1 MKAIVYTHYG
11 PPDVLHLTEVAKPVP
26 KEHEVLVKVHAAT
39 VNRTDCGMLRAE
51 PFIVRFFSGLLKPT
65 NTILGTEYA
74 GKIEAVGNNVTAFKV
89 GDKVFGFSGKTF
101 GAHAEYLTAR
111 DDSPIAIMPTNMTY
125 EEAAPSTEAM
135 HYAWNDIR
143 AARVQSGQKVLIY
156 GATGAIGS
164 AAVQLVK
171 ALGAYVTAVGNTKNM
186 ELVKSLGADE
196 VIDYMKEDYTKIG
209 TTYDFIFDA
218 VGKISFGACK
228 HLLKP
233 RGIYCSTDLGPYA
246 QNPFLALWCLF
257 GRLSDGKKVIFPIP
271 VNTQKDVTFFKELME
286 AGKLKP
292 VIDRRYPLEQV
303 AEAFRYVE
311 LGEKTGNVVI
321 TVGHKT

>member
-11 PPDVLHLTEVAKPVP
+11 PPDVLHLTDVAKPIP
-26 KEHEVLVKVHAAT
+26 KEHDVLVKVRAAT

-51 PFIVRFFSGLLKPT
+51 PFIVRFFTGLVKPKS
-65 NTILGTEYA
+65 TILGTEYA
-74 GKIEAVGNNVTAFKV
+74 GEVEAVGKDVTSFKA

-101 GAHAEYLTAR
+101 GAHAEYITAR
-111 DDSPIAIMPTNMTY
+111 DDSPIATMPVTMTY
-125 EEAAPSTEAM
+125 EEAAPGTEAM

-143 AARVQSGQKVLIY
+143 AAQVKSGQNVLVY

-171 ALGAYVTAVGNTKNM
+171 SLGAYVTAVGNTKNM
-186 ELVKSLGADE
+186 ELLKSLGADE
-196 VIDYMKEDYTKIG
+196 VIDYMKGDYTKID
-209 TTYDFIFDA
+209 TTYDFVFDA
-218 VGKISFGACK
+218 VGKISYGACK

-233 RGIYCSTDLGPYA
+233 RGIYCSTDLGHSA
-246 QNPFLALWCLF
+246 QNPFLALWSVFF
-257 GRLSDGKKVIFPIP
+257 GTLPGGKKVIFPIP
-271 VNTQKDVTFFKELME
+271 VNTQKDVLLFKELME
-286 AGKLKP
+286 AGKVKP

-303 AEAFRYVE
+303 ADAFRYVE

-321 TVGHKT
+321 TVG